1 MFYFVFCI
9 SVYLSKT
16 CFFLQ
21 AFVSCD
27 FLFFCLKFCINQT
40 RLKLT
45 SCNLDHR
52 LSPAEYSKLHL
63 AWFREIQ
70 AEPPLCLSGKLMLV
84 RTYLSLSLYHHLLLA
99 TCQNLSKPMGPRKHG
114 GYALGLD
121 DHDRY
126 DRPSR
131 LIWSSPS
138 RQPGTICTV
147 GFTTLLG

>member
-21 AFVSCD
+21 AFVSCVFI
-27 FLFFCLKFCINQT
+27 FLFKI
-40 RLKLT
+40 
-45 SCNLDHR
+45 
-52 LSPAEYSKLHL
+52 LHQPN
-63 AWFREIQ
+63 Q
-70 AEPPLCLSGKLMLV
+70 AETNLLQPGPPQSCWIFKTASSMISRNPGRTTFVPFRKADACKDLS
-84 RTYLSLSLYHHLLLA
+84 LSLSLYHHLLLA